1 MAKYSCELKRWID
14 EEYLFGKST
23 NRILAEKYQAK
34 KLMPAI
40 AKPGKELS
48 IVIECF
54 IRYYSNDRIKDKLR
68 GLSWKQHRKH
78 MQTAWKYNM

>member
-1 MAKYSCELKRWID
+1 MAKYSSELKRRID
-14 EEYLFGKST
+14 EEYLFGRST
-23 NRILAEKYQAK
+23 NRVLAEK
-34 KLMPAI
+34 LIPAI
-40 AKPGKELS
+40 AKPGKELAR
-48 IVIECF
+48 VIECF